1 MDDSDDAVPKPG
13 RPTAE
18 HTVSP
23 VTFLLERMPR
33 SGPAAG
39 FLRLPAFVVHAG
51 LLGWL
56 ESVSRGLAVLFL
68 VCLTFAARRD
78 HLISAS
84 QTTLLNA
91 CGIADPRTL
100 ATRLRLLQRGH
111 KASGLPPLLRKLPGK
126 GIRYEF
132 RQDGLQALVGL
143 AQRSLKAREEKLA
156 AIRRAQSA
164 GGKRGMASRW
174 GAR

>member
-1 MDDSDDAVPKPG
+1 MRSPDDVIPEAVQL
-13 RPTAE
+13 AAAQSL
-18 HTVSP
+18 SP
-23 VTFLLERMPR
+23 VTFLLECMPR
-33 SGPAAG
+33 TGLASG
-39 FLRLPAFVVHAG
+39 FLRVPLFLLHG
-51 LLGWL
+51 EILGWL
-56 ESVSRGLAVLFL
+56 ERIHRGLATVFL
-68 VCLTFAARRD
+68 VCLRYADRQD

-84 QTTLLNA
+84 QATLSRE

-100 ATRLRLLQRGH
+100 AARLHLLQRGQ
-111 KASGLPPLLRKLPGK
+111 KAAGLPPLLRKLPGK

>member
-33 SGPAAG
+33 AGPATG
-39 FLRLPAFVVHAG
+39 FVRLPVYLVHGEILG
-51 LLGWL
+51 LL
-56 ESVSRGLAVLFL
+56 ERVCRGLAVVFVTCL
-68 VCLTFAARRD
+68 VFADRRD
-78 HLISAS
+78 RLISAS
-84 QTTLLNA
+84 QATLCRA

-100 ATRLRLLQRGH
+100 AVRLRLLQRGQ
-111 KASGLPPLLRKLPGK
+111 KASLPPLLRKVPGQ
-126 GIRYEF
+126 GIQF
-132 RQDGLQALVGL
+132 RQDGLQALVTR
-143 AQRSLKAREEKLA
+143 AHQTLKAREEKLA
-156 AIRRAQSA
+156 AIRKAQSA